1 MGNPDVPVPPEVG
14 DALQFLE
21 EASSWAETSAG
32 WASSTSPSDTEK
44 YLGALRVLSHAC
56 RRAEVRDAVLHWHT
70 SHKMPSQM
78 EGLPEELPILRHFY
92 RVFCCVSATCLAEAG
107 IDYKGPTPNPAVDFN
122 GASQGGTADGGSSAE
137 EWLAR
142 GVSLHAAIQRSSLA
156 SASLRQVVMAL
167 YPLTSCLCNSR
178 DAADAAALLQTPEG
192 SHCFSLLA
200 SLAAAASEEE
210 AKTLPASAAAAP
222 TPGASTCASGKAT
235 ESPSAAESSSND
247 SALLLAVLG
256 AYEGPLAL
264 PGIAVS
270 VRSGPLKALHKAVQ
284 RGAARLL
291 GKAASLPDAAT
302 AVVAWLV
309 YRRLSSSSSSSIS
322 GGDGSFS
329 SPNVRHLLALLIASV
344 RNHLRRPLE
353 QRVSALCLREALKE
367 PRMLHAVSGPTQDA
381 ALAFAAVCLQSLQAV
396 AAAAEEAASE
406 ELLKHPPSDSEKA
419 ASVRKQQLAAAA
431 PIAEMLALLCARSAA
446 VRDSVASRLDMLPS
460 TQQGPAAVAP
470 PPPPTATG
478 DDGSTY
484 SNSDS
489 RENPAERQQQHEHQH
504 QQQPPVQPSPGR
516 SRSSAALSAA
526 SLPALFFVTAHADDL
541 GCAYTAAF
549 LELCLRTR
557 SNRGIGRFLSSEQRE
572 EAVVSLAS
580 NAGLLTR
587 HSTRRGRGLRATACM
602 SLLAALWEKTDA
614 MGSAVETVC
623 ILPLAADGESA
634 ARRGD
639 TALLLQ
645 LLHAS
650 LDFSACTKRHTA
662 RSMRLLQQSAA
673 ALAAGPLGSPQ
684 TAAEAEDALLLVH
697 KCSALVSAGVSV
709 LDAGF
714 PYSTAAAASVLL
726 QEEPRTVFSISRRHL
741 CTAVCSS
748 RSGAPPVADRASASM
763 DGSWFLSGRPLATAL
778 AEESRKR
785 KVEMRGLQQSREDA
799 KLTAAQA
806 AQRLVVTNEAHE
818 VLNALYFSR
827 LEIGDFQMELS
838 RLKEAAER
846 QECLHATEQQRLA
859 DEARKLRREL
869 EMEQQRGR
877 DLVAE
882 FQRLLDAKEAAIAS
896 LQLSLGEGR
905 SLQGSKESELSR
917 ELQVQTAINVKQKE
931 ELAKQEAKL
940 HATLE
945 RQQQTANSLTALTAR
960 HRQLQE
966 EKSKLQI
973 SYEKVQ
979 EENEQQFRQ
988 LILVMKALAEQQAA
1002 NEALK
1007 EARMCSEAQEE
1018 EQTKLK
1024 LQKLE
1029 QQLQQ
1034 SSREQ
1039 ESQARAASLRQVSL
1053 EEQLRAFE
1061 KENEYLKAMSRR
1073 NESTIEDLEKRLQAA
1088 VETATGA
1095 KAAAAAKT
1103 EVLKNMQK
1111 VQIYVTQS
1119 PFGLFAFALSSWA
1132 SRDCVQQSGHP
1143 TFQL

>member
-1 MGNPDVPVPPEVG
+1 MVWVAQGERGPLPAPPRSQSQCTREMGNPDVPVPPEVG

-446 VRDSVASRLDMLPS
+446 VRDS
-460 TQQGPAAVAP
+460 
-470 PPPPTATG
+470 
-478 DDGSTY
+478 
-484 SNSDS
+484 
-489 RENPAERQQQHEHQH
+489 
-504 QQQPPVQPSPGR
+504 PSPGR

-580 NAGLLTR
+580 NAGLLSFACNAAAGANNAAR

-614 MGSAVETVC
+614 MGSAVET
-623 ILPLAADGESA
+623 
-634 ARRGD
+634 
-639 TALLLQ
+639 
-645 LLHAS
+645 
-650 LDFSACTKRHTA
+650 
-662 RSMRLLQQSAA
+662 
-673 ALAAGPLGSPQ
+673 

-697 KCSALVSAGVSV
+697 KCSALSLPIPWTQLQRIESLFVGSSHAGAAADGVSTCEGLYSSGSKKYGCPL
-709 LDAGF
+709 LDR
-714 PYSTAAAASVLL
+714 L
-726 QEEPRTVFSISRRHL
+726 QGL
-741 CTAVCSS
+741 
-748 RSGAPPVADRASASM
+748 APLDRASASM

-785 KVEMRGLQQSREDA
+785 K
-799 KLTAAQA
+799 AAQA

-818 VLNALYFSR
+818 
-827 LEIGDFQMELS
+827 MELS

-882 FQRLLDAKEAAIAS
+882 FQRLLDAKEAAIAREGQRHEVLGEYPAVGGCCS

-1039 ESQARAASLRQVSL
+1039 EVSL

-1111 VQIYVTQS
+1111 KATLIDEHTNLGSIAQIAS
-1119 PFGLFAFALSSWA
+1119 ELALSEGT
-1132 SRDCVQQSGHP
+1132 VE
-1143 TFQL
+1143 